1 MKSSEQSKRDSGVVY
16 VGIDVSKDSL
26 AVYAEGL
33 FEGDIPNT
41 AKGIAGLV
49 RKIRRQTGR
58 ERDVRFAFEETG
70 AYSLPVL
77 LELDRLHETACVLNP
92 AQVRH
97 YAKAR
102 GVLAKTDRIDAR
114 MIRYYAV
121 ECRCEP
127 TPVPTG
133 TRLELR
139 EMIRTRG
146 LLAKVRTMLGALRS
160 ITRTPACRRMLGEV
174 VRFLDGRI
182 AKMEREL
189 VAKAK
194 EDAGIQRVAQE
205 LDKLP
210 GIAPLTATTVATLVP
225 ELGSL
230 GRRQAASIGGLA
242 PVARES
248 GRFKGQRKIGGGRA
262 ELRRALYMPALTA
275 IRKDPTIKAF
285 YEHLVNDGKK
295 RKKVALAACMRKMLV
310 HMDRVIARL
319 NATTE
324 PSAP

>member
-1 MKSSEQSKRDSGVVY
+1 MKSSKQSKHDSKVEY
-16 VGIDVSKDSL
+16 VGIDVSKDTLS
-26 AVYAEGL
+26 VYAEGL
-33 FEGDIPNT
+33 FEGDVPNT

-49 RKIRRQTGR
+49 RKIRRQTGTQ
-58 ERDVRFAFEETG
+58 RDVRFAFEETG
-70 AYSLPVL
+70 AYSLPVQ
-77 LELDRLHETACVLNP
+77 LELDRLREAACVLNP

-114 MIRYYAV
+114 MIRYYAA
-121 ECRCEP
+121 ECHCEP
-127 TPVPTG
+127 TPLPTK

-139 EMIRTRG
+139 DIIRTRS
-146 LLAKVRTMLGALRS
+146 LLSKVRSMITALHQ
-160 ITRTPACRRMLGEV
+160 ITRASTCRAVLGEI
-174 VRFLDGRI
+174 VRFVDQRI
-182 AKMEREL
+182 AKLEREL

-194 EDAGIQRVAQE
+194 EDADIRRVATE

-210 GIAPLTATTVATLVP
+210 GVGPLTATTVATLVP
-225 ELGSL
+225 ELGGL

-262 ELRRALYMPALTA
+262 ELRKALYMPALTA

-285 YEHLVNDGKK
+285 YEHLVNVRNK
-295 RKKVALAACMRKMLV
+295 RKKVALAACMRKMLI
-310 HMDRVIARL
+310 HMDRVIACL
-319 NATTE
+319 NATEQCPAT
-324 PSAP
+324 

>member
-1 MKSSEQSKRDSGVVY
+1 MKSSKQSKHDSEVEY
-16 VGIDVSKDSL
+16 VGVDVSKDSL

-33 FEGDIPNT
+33 FEGEVPNT
-41 AKGIAGLV
+41 TRGIAGLV
-49 RKIRRQTGR
+49 RKIRRQTGTQR
-58 ERDVRFAFEETG
+58 NVRFAFEETG
-70 AYSLPVL
+70 AYSLSVQ

-102 GVLAKTDRIDAR
+102 GVMAKTDRIDAR
-114 MIRYYAV
+114 IIRLYAA
-121 ECRCEP
+121 ECGSEP

-133 TRLELR
+133 IRLELR
-139 EMIRTRG
+139 DMIRTRS
-146 LLAKVRTMLGALRS
+146 LLSKVQTMVRTLRQ
-160 ITRTPACRRMLGEV
+160 ITRSSSCRNVLGEV
-174 VRFLDGRI
+174 IRFVDARI
-182 AKMEREL
+182 ERLEKDL

-194 EDAGIQRVAQE
+194 EDAAIHRVATE

-225 ELGSL
+225 ELGTL

-248 GRFKGQRKIGGGRA
+248 GRFKGRRKIGGGRA

-285 YEHLVNDGKK
+285 YEHLVHGRKK

-319 NATTE
+319 NSTTQC
-324 PSAP
+324 PAI